1 MAGSTD
7 TRVVQMQF
15 DNQEFERNIAKSE
28 KSLDK
33 FKEALDFA
41 EAEKSLDD
49 FEDATKKLTFEKMA
63 ENIQKLTDKFTGLG
77 TVSEFILSKI
87 RHGFEEAASKAK
99 RFFDSM
105 TIDQVNAGFDKF
117 GQLNKNV
124 KTIMGAT
131 GRSEEDV
138 YKVMERLNT
147 YTDWTSYSFSDMAA
161 NIGKFTSVGVPLEE
175 AEKQMEGIANWAAR
189 SGGGIQEASRAMYNL
204 SQAMGVGALTQ
215 MDWKSIENAGMAT
228 KEFKEQLIEA
238 GLAAGTLVKENGK
251 IMTAK
256 SLGKQEEVTYQNLRQ
271 TLSKKWADTEVMQK
285 AFMAYYYED
294 ITYTGEITS
303 AIKTTKD
310 QKDEIRS
317 ALGADK
323 KITVETW
330 RKLDLESEESVQHI
344 LDAAVEQKKIL
355 KEVNDEGYT
364 VYKTIAKNGKQIELT
379 KDNFEEFVKAG
390 LLDETLATVVFNL
403 DSEPLIEATEEQKQ
417 VLREALGEDNLILR
431 KDWAENLSEAGLATD
446 EFKQAA
452 MDAAVAAG
460 TLVKETDKAG
470 NVVYKTAKG
479 FGKEMVVNLDNF
491 EESLKNKWFT
501 GEVVDKATKL
511 NDLGKAAY
519 EAAQK
524 CTTFTDVLDAWKDM
538 LSTGWMQSFNHI
550 FGEMSESM
558 DLFTNVCNKVSEA
571 LGKLFAFRNGVLEAW
586 ANGSKW
592 FGGGGRN
599 NLWGLLVGEVTDDGE
614 VLAYEGAYGI
624 LDAFQDIGQM
634 ISDGFFDMLKI
645 FANPAEIANW
655 DEEGFKEAF
664 LGNKLNEIILTVKN
678 FISSIR
684 DFFNASAEGSNKSR
698 WQQVQDVVNAIYA
711 TFVLAWT
718 VVRDVSGFIRGLL
731 DQEHLGPSIDAI
743 LGLLSALGLGIRD
756 AADSAEKG
764 NGLKKMFDDLLVAIK
779 PLTDAIN
786 NIIILITGMITK
798 MMQDGEKSGT
808 FAKIWQAICDIIVL
822 LGKIV
827 AKVAPPI
834 IDFISSILEIVAD
847 LFSGDLNGDKLKSI
861 GKKLE
866 DAITKLFDDIFGLIP
881 GVGDKIQGFIAYIF
895 GFAEEDAESEGDE
908 SSKTIIG
915 VAKKWLR
922 KIFGGFANL
931 FDNIKGDAD
940 KFNLFTWVK
949 DQLALG
955 SFAKFLGDMTGIV
968 KGTNLYGIIMSFLGG
983 YSLIKLIGVLRKG
996 KSLIGDIGGFFGGL
1010 KESLQDGFK
1019 LKMDDQVESFG
1030 DKFLK
1035 IAGGIA
1041 LIVASVAVLGSM
1053 SIDSLVKGFAALAIA
1068 MAAIFGFLI
1077 LVKKYI
1083 AKDFKQAMGMTTTI
1097 ASLAIAILSISIG
1110 IGLLALMLKPLANMS
1125 IEGIGKMLL
1134 GLLGIVTIIGLFA
1147 KFVGKDVANIK
1158 GARSIAVLAIGIG
1171 LLIFALKPLAKMEWS
1186 EMGKMAVG
1194 LLGVLTILAL
1204 VSKVIGS
1211 LKIKG
1216 GFSIGILAI
1225 GIGLLILSLQSLKDL
1240 NDAQL
1245 KKMAMS
1251 LIGILGILVLFSRMV
1266 GSMKGKAMGQVILL
1280 SASIWILMQT
1290 LMPLADMQWEQL
1302 AKMGVGLLGVILILT
1317 YFTKECESMKG
1328 TGMGNVLMIAGA
1340 IWILMQALMPL
1351 ANMEWEGL
1359 AKIGVGLLAVS
1370 AIIIALTRLVGDMN
1384 LLQGAGIAIML
1395 VGFAAVLLT
1404 FGVAMNSVA
1413 GLSWNQILA
1422 GCLGIIAVIAAFAL
1436 IQRLLLNNSTIF
1448 DAIHTLLL
1456 LAGLA
1461 VVMIAFSIALNEI
1474 KNVDTDKITAFS
1486 IGLSILLA
1494 AVAVALAITSALPA
1508 GAAIKGILVLSAAVA
1523 AIIAV
1528 FALVG
1533 GWAITTL
1540 SSSLTK
1546 MAANLKLFSGMIA
1559 DFSNR
1564 MNGVDEASIEKAKR
1578 VFGMLGELFKN
1589 FGGIVVGAV
1598 GASAL
1603 SKMMSNLKPTA
1614 ALIISFSE
1622 RMEKIK
1628 IENIRKAKTVIDILA
1643 TIGESLEKITDE
1655 GDDPAHNL
1663 SSLVSSLTVSAGL
1676 LITLNDR
1683 IAKVEIGNI
1692 AKTGL
1697 VVGMLAIVA
1706 AGLSAFATED
1716 GSDPAAPLTAMVS
1729 GLTLSAGLLIDF
1741 STRMNQVDDSSIT
1754 KLQGIV
1760 DKMKLLMADI
1770 SLFEQYLGKTS
1781 AFTTVLFDLGTGI
1794 EIFNNH
1800 TGNVGDL
1807 KDNSAVQLIKELSG
1821 CAGDLDTIVKMDL
1834 DKLTSQLTGLGGAMM
1849 LYAMGAEEATGLEV
1863 SGEGTPDVSGA
1874 VRLLREISTSL
1885 TENGG
1890 FQIPENMPTKEAL
1903 GLFGA
1908 QLAALAGALVKFEEA
1923 GSQLGS
1929 GTDKALEC
1937 LDFFRKLKEKLV
1949 EIDMAQTI
1957 SGVLLSF
1964 ITGEGQSIQ
1973 PNELELFGKNIEQLG
1988 LALKAFATATTVI
2001 DESTGEIK
2009 PLDYTKATE
2018 ALESFAGLSE
2028 KLPTIGGIRSW
2039 WTGNKETLIQ
2049 LADDIMAL
2057 GQGLKDFSMKV
2068 TGQTDETYTG
2078 FDSVLVDEGSK
2089 SATTVIDKAIEVLN
2103 ALIDARN
2110 RLPKDGGIVS
2120 IWEGEQIDFYKFG
2133 SEIAYLGQSL
2143 HDFCA
2148 SVTGQNGEEGGFTG
2162 FSKGEVTSGERATTD
2177 IVDHA
2182 VEVLNK
2188 LIEARGK
2195 LPKDG
2200 GIASIWEG
2208 DEIDFYTLGGELVFL
2223 GQSLQDFSMS
2233 LTGSSDEGYVGFSK
2247 TTVEKG
2253 ETQTTDIVDKAVEI
2267 IGKLVDARTRL
2278 ADANKKGGLVSIW
2291 EGDEPDFHQLGGELE
2306 TLGGSL
2312 RDFSDQV
2319 TGTDTEGGQKPFDAD
2334 NAHAALGIIDE
2345 MIAVMNSVATKLP
2358 KIGGIGNFFST
2369 LGGGR
2374 ESNLTDVSDQ
2384 IGKLG
2389 TGLAGF
2395 ADAVNGKFQNVED
2408 VTNALGVVNS
2418 VVGMIAQLGY
2428 VSSSLY
2434 GGQTSNFVS
2443 YIQEFVERLNVI
2455 DDRYDG
2461 GKTAVQSLVDL
2472 MGYISEAVE
2481 EAGNIDNANLEIFT
2495 VFTQAL
2501 NNLAT
2506 MNLSTVEKD
2515 FENVGANIAAGVR
2528 IGIEKGQSGVINA
2541 AVDMAVA
2548 AYNAACTAL
2557 DEHSPSRLFM
2567 GVGAYVA
2574 QGMAIGI
2581 QNDSDKAS
2589 NASKDMAYGV
2599 IDSAE
2604 GILTNLSDL
2613 LTQDIDAQPTIR
2625 PVLDLTNVTNGT
2637 RTLNSLFGQDYGIGL
2652 DTARVNAR
2660 ASRAYTPIPV
2670 SASYDQNGS
2679 ESGGMMA
2686 RMDAMIENVMKMGE
2700 NISNLKLVLDSGVVA
2715 GGVANGVDVEIG
2727 RNMFYAERRN

>member
-15 DNQEFERNIAKSE
+15 DNQEFERNISKSE

-49 FEDATKKLTFEKMA
+49 FEDATKKLTFESMA
-63 ENIQKLTDKFTGLG
+63 ENLQKLTDKFTGLG
-77 TVSEFILSKI
+77 TVSEFVLSKI
-87 RHGFEEAASKAK
+87 RQGFEGAYAKAK

-105 TIDQVNAGFDKF
+105 TIDQVNAGLTKY
-117 GQLNKNV
+117 GELNTNV
-124 KTIMGAT
+124 QTIMSAT
-131 GRSEEDV
+131 GESEEQV
-138 YKVMERLNT
+138 YSVLKRLND
-147 YTDWTSYSFSDMAA
+147 YTDQTSYNFTDMAN
-161 NIGKFTSVGVPLEE
+161 NIGKFTSVGVPLEQ

-204 SQAMGVGALTQ
+204 SQAMGAGALMK

-228 KEFKEQLIEA
+228 KEFKEQLIQA
-238 GLAAGTLVKENGK
+238 GLATGTLVKENGK

-256 SLGKQEEVTYQNLRQ
+256 SLGKQEEVTYRNLAE
-271 TLSKKWADTEVMQK
+271 TLSKRWADTETMQK
-285 AFMAYYYED
+285 AFMGYYYED
-294 ITYTGEITS
+294 LFWEGKLAADIE
-303 AIKTTKD
+303 TTKEQRDELRNLLKDD
-310 QKDEIRS
+310 QKIDTAEWKQ
-317 ALGADK
+317 LGLDSDDARQ
-323 KITVETW
+323 KI
-330 RKLDLESEESVQHI
+330 I
-344 LDAAVEQKKIL
+344 DAAVEQKKLL
-355 KEVNDEGYT
+355 KEVNEEGYT
-364 VYKTIAKNGKQIELT
+364 VYKTVAKNGKQIEIT
-379 KDNFEEFVKAG
+379 KDNFEEFMSAG
-390 LLDETLATVVFNL
+390 LFDEALATVVFNL
-403 DSEPLIEATEEQKQ
+403 DAEPLIEATEEQK
-417 VLREALGEDNLILR
+417 EAIKAALGEDDVVLK
-431 KDWAENLSEAGLATD
+431 KDWVEGITAAGLATD
-446 EFKQAA
+446 DFKQAA

-460 TLVKETDKAG
+460 TLVKTQDKAG
-470 NVVYKTAKG
+470 KTVYKTAKG
-479 FGKEMVVNLDNF
+479 LGKEMEVTLENF
-491 EESLKNKWFT
+491 DETLKNKWFNT
-501 GEVVDKATKL
+501 EVAERAVRLT
-511 NDLGKAAY
+511 DLGEASYA
-519 EAAQK
+519 AAQK
-524 CTTFTDVLDAWKDM
+524 CKTITDVFDAWKDQ
-538 LSTGWMQSFNHI
+538 LSTGWMNSYTHI
-550 FGEMSESM
+550 FGELSESM
-558 DLFTNVCNKVSEA
+558 ELFSNICNKVGAA
-571 LGKLFAFRNGVLEAW
+571 LDDLLQFRNRILETWGNA
-586 ANGSKW
+586 
-592 FGGGGRN
+592 GGRE
-599 NLWGLLVGEVTDDGE
+599 NLWGMLVGEVTDEGE
-614 VLAYEGAYGI
+614 VVAYEGVYGL
-624 LDAFQDIGQM
+624 LDAFHDIGSL
-634 ISDGFFDMLKI
+634 ISEGFFDMLKI
-645 FANPAEIANW
+645 FASPDELMNW
-655 DEEGFKEAF
+655 DEAGFKEGF
-664 LGNKLNEIILTVKN
+664 LAAKLDGIVTSVKN
-678 FISSIR
+678 FIASIH
-684 DFFNASAEGSNKSR
+684 DFFNASAEGSDKSR
-698 WQQVQDVVNAIYA
+698 WQQIQDVVNAIYA

-731 DQEHLGPSIDAI
+731 DHEHLGPSIDAI

-756 AADSAEKG
+756 AADSAEEG
-764 NGLKKMFDDLLVAIK
+764 NGLKKMFDGLLEAIK

-786 NIIILITGMITK
+786 NIIILITDMIKK
-798 MMQDGEKSGT
+798 MMKDGKESGT

-827 AKVAPPI
+827 AKVAPPVLN
-834 IDFISSILEIVAD
+834 FISSLLEIVAD

-931 FDNIKGDAD
+931 FDNIKGDAER
-940 KFNLFTWVK
+940 FNLFTWVK

-1010 KESLQDGFK
+1010 KESLEDGFK

-1053 SIDSLVKGFAALAIA
+1053 SIESLVKGFAALAIA
-1068 MAAIFGFLI
+1068 MAAIFGFLL

-1083 AKDFKQAMGMTTTI
+1083 ATGFKQTLGMTATI

-1290 LMPLADMQWEQL
+1290 LMPLANMQWEQL

-1359 AKIGVGLLAVS
+1359 AKIGVGLLVVS
-1370 AIIIALTRLVGDMN
+1370 AIIIALTRLVGEMN

-1395 VGFAAVLLT
+1395 VGLAAILLT

-1436 IQRLLLNNSTIF
+1436 IQKLLLNNSTIF

-1508 GAAIKGILVLSAAVA
+1508 GAAIKGILVLSVAVA

-1533 GWAITTL
+1533 GWAMNTL

-1546 MAANLKLFSGMIA
+1546 MAANLKSFSGMIA
-1559 DFSNR
+1559 DFSDR

-1614 ALIISFSE
+1614 ALIITFSE

-1663 SSLVSSLTVSAGL
+1663 SSLVSSLT
-1676 LITLNDR
+1676 LNDR

-1697 VVGMLAIVA
+1697 VVGMLAIIA
-1706 AGLSAFATED
+1706 SELSAFTTEGGD
-1716 GSDPAAPLTAMVS
+1716 DPAAPLTAMVS

-1890 FQIPENMPTKEAL
+1890 FQIPENMPTDEAL

-1964 ITGEGQSIQ
+1964 ITGEGESIQ

-1988 LALKAFATATTVI
+1988 LALKAFAEATTVI

-2162 FSKGEVTSGERATTD
+2162 FSKGEVTSGERAAID
-2177 IVDHA
+2177 IVDYS

-2200 GIASIWEG
+2200 GIESIWEG
-2208 DEIDFYTLGGELVFL
+2208 KQVDFYTLGGELVFL

-2233 LTGSSDEGYVGFSK
+2233 LTGSTDEGYVGFSK
-2247 TTVEKG
+2247 TTVEEGK
-2253 ETQTTDIVDKAVEI
+2253 TQTTDIVDKAVEI
-2267 IGKLVDARTRL
+2267 TEKLVQARKDL
-2278 ADANKKGGLVSIW
+2278 SEVNKEGGIKSIW
-2291 EGDEPDFHQLGGELE
+2291 TGNSPDFHKLGTELE
-2306 TLGGSL
+2306 TLGGGL
-2312 RDFSDQV
+2312 RDFSDKV
-2319 TGTDTEGGQKPFDAD
+2319 TGTDATNGQQPF
-2334 NAHAALGIIDE
+2334 NAELARSALGIMDD
-2345 MIAVMNSVATKLP
+2345 MIVIMNSVATKLP

-2374 ESNLTDVSDQ
+2374 ESNLKDVGDQ
-2384 IGKLG
+2384 ISQLG
-2389 TGLAGF
+2389 TGLASF
-2395 ADAVNGKFQNVED
+2395 SEAVNGKFQNVED

-2528 IGIEKGQSGVINA
+2528 IGIEKGQSGVITA
-2541 AVDMAVA
+2541 AVDMAVE
-2548 AYNAACTAL
+2548 AYNSACKAL
-2557 DEHSPSRLFM
+2557 GVASPSRLFM
-2567 GVGAYVA
+2567 GMGAYVA

-2589 NASKDMAYGV
+2589 NASKEMAYGV

-2604 GILTNLSDL
+2604 GILMNLSDL
-2613 LTQDIDAQPTIR
+2613 LAQDIDAQPTIR

-2637 RTLNSLFGQDYGIGL
+2637 RALNSLFGQDYGIGL

-2660 ASRAYTPIPV
+2660 ASRAYTPVPV
-2670 SASYDQNGS
+2670 SADYDQNGS